1 MSSRNRMSE
10 AAAKVKSWFQGAS
23 LFWPIAG
30 LAALLLVNLI
40 FTPNFFHLEIR
51 EGNLYGTLVDILN
64 RGSEVMLLA
73 IGMTLVIS
81 TGGVDLSVGSV
92 MAISGA
98 VAALLAAKVAFVW
111 ILTAALG
118 AAFVAGTCNGVLVGA
133 LGIQPIIATLILMV
147 AGRGAAMMLTGGQ
160 VISFENPA
168 LVYLGNGHF
177 LGLPFT
183 VTWVIVVLC
192 LSVLI
197 TRKTAIGLFL
207 ESVGDNER
215 AARLCGINVPITKI
229 IVYACSGV
237 CAGMAG
243 LIAAGNIKAADSTRV
258 GEMRE
263 LDAIFAVVVGGTPL
277 TGGRFTLVGSIIGAL
292 LIQTLTTTMYDLGV
306 PPPVATVPK
315 AVVVVAACLLQ
326 SAKFRAWLRDLV
338 GRKATA

>member
-1 MSSRNRMSE
+1 MSDASARI
-10 AAAKVKSWFQGAS
+10 KSWFQGAS
-23 LFWPIAG
+23 LVWAVAG
-30 LAALLLVNLI
+30 LAALLLLNLI

-51 EGNLYGTLVDILN
+51 DGNLYGTLVDILN

-92 MAISGA
+92 MAIAGA

-111 ILTAALG
+111 IIAAALG
-118 AAFVAGTCNGVLVGA
+118 AALAAGMCNGVLVGA

-183 VTWVIVVLC
+183 VTWVAVVLC
-192 LSVLI
+192 LALLI

-215 AARLCGINVPITKI
+215 AARLCGINVPIAKI
-229 IVYACSGV
+229 IVYACSGL

-243 LIAAGNIKAADSTRV
+243 LIAAGNIKAADSMRA

-277 TGGRFTLVGSIIGAL
+277 TGGRFTLVGSMIGGL
-292 LIQTLTTTMYDLGV
+292 LIQTLTTTLYSVSIHGHSV
-306 PPPVATVPK
+306 PPEVAPVPK
-315 AVVVVAACLLQ
+315 ALLVVAACLMQ
-326 SAKFRAWLRDLV
+326 SAKFRAWLRALA
-338 GRKATA
+338 GREAVA

>member
-1 MSSRNRMSE
+1 MNDTSSRF
-10 AAAKVKSWFQGAS
+10 KSGLQNVPWFWAVSGWAV
-23 LFWPIAG
+23 
-30 LAALLLVNLI
+30 LLLVNLV
-40 FTPNFFHLEIR
+40 FTKNFFHLEIR
-51 EGNLYGTLVDILN
+51 DGNLYGTLVDIFN

-73 IGMTLVIS
+73 IGMTVVIATS
-81 TGGVDLSVGSV
+81 GVDLSVGSI
-92 MAISGA
+92 MAVAGA
-98 VAALLAAKVAFVW
+98 MAALLAAKAAFFW
-111 ILTAALG
+111 ILAAALG
-118 AAFVAGTCNGVLVGA
+118 LALAAGACNGVLVGC
-133 LGIQPIIATLILMV
+133 LGVQPIIATLILMV

-160 VISFENPA
+160 VISFENPS

-183 VTWVIVVLC
+183 VTWVAAVLC
-192 LSVLI
+192 VAGLI

-215 AARLCGINVPITKI
+215 AARLCGINTALVKI
-229 IVYACSGV
+229 SVYACSGL

-243 LIAAGNIKAADSTRV
+243 LIAAGNIKAADSARV

-277 TGGRFTLVGSIIGAL
+277 TGGRFTLVGSVIGAL

-315 AVVVVAACLLQ
+315 AVVVVAACLMQ
-326 SAKFRAWLRDLV
+326 SAKFRARLRALA
-338 GRKATA
+338 GKGATA

>member
-1 MSSRNRMSE
+1 MSE
-10 AAAKVKSWFQGAS
+10 KSGNLKSALQNAPWIWAVVG
-23 LFWPIAG
+23 WV
-30 LAALLLVNLI
+30 ALLLVNLI
-40 FTPNFFHLEIR
+40 FTKNFFHLEIR
-51 EGNLYGTLVDILN
+51 EGNLYGTLVDIFN

-73 IGMTLVIS
+73 IGMTVVIA
-81 TGGVDLSVGSV
+81 TGGVDLSVGSI
-92 MAISGA
+92 MAVAGA
-98 VAALLAAKVAFVW
+98 MAALLAAKVAFAW
-111 ILTAALG
+111 ILLAALG
-118 AAFVAGTCNGVLVGA
+118 AALVAGTCNGVMVGW

-160 VISFENPA
+160 VISFENPS

-183 VTWVIVVLC
+183 VTWVAVVLI
-192 LSVLI
+192 LSLLI

-207 ESVGDNER
+207 ESVGDNEN
-215 AARLCGINVPITKI
+215 AARLCGINAPFTKV
-229 IVYACSGV
+229 IVYACSGL

-243 LIAAGNIKAADSTRV
+243 LIAAGNIKAADSARV

-277 TGGRFTLVGSIIGAL
+277 TGGRFTLVGSVLGAL

-315 AVVVVAACLLQ
+315 AIVVVAACLMQ
-326 SAKFRAWLRDLV
+326 SAKFRAWLRAL
-338 GRKATA
+338 GGKGATA